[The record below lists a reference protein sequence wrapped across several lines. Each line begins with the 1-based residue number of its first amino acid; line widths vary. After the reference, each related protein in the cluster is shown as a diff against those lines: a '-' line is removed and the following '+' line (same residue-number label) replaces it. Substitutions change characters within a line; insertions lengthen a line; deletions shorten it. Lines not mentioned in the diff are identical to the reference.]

1 MLFQLPTRSVF
12 LREMRS
18 GIGSKVI
25 IAHRL
30 KCFIVET
37 MVLSTLRNPIAN
49 SDSCLV

>member
-12 LREMRS
+12 SREMRS
-18 GIGSKVI
+18 IGSKII
-25 IAHRL
+25 IADRL

-37 MVLSTLRNPIAN
+37 MVLSTLRNLIAN

>member
-49 SDSCLV
+49 SDS